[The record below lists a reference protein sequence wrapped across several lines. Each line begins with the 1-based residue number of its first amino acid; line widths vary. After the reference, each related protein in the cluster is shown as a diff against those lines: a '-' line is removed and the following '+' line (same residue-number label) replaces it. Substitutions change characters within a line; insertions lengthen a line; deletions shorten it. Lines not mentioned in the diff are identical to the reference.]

1 MITGS
6 ESPQDAML
14 MFPVDNDSL
23 VTDYLNDWYLNT
35 RNDSIH
41 TDDIFPLFQEENQ
54 SLSITRQ

>member
-1 MITGS
+1 
-6 ESPQDAML
+6 ML

-54 SLSITRQ
+54 SLSITR